1 MANKI
6 RNLMDDPMP
15 FEGGGSGGGS
25 RSSGSYLKSQ
35 KAHLTAAGVGTAATV
50 GTIYKDMKN
59 AQDEREAAAELKRES
74 RGVRKNSTDLARDEA
89 QEMNMLEQTD
99 KASRAASKDMGFAKG
114 GSASS
119 RADGIATKGKT
130 RGTIIMCG
138 GGMYKK

>member
-1 MANKI
+1 
-6 RNLMDDPMP
+6 MDEVTL
-15 FEGGGSGGGS
+15 EGGIGGAGMGRSGGT
-25 RSSGSYLKSQ
+25 YLKSQ
-35 KAHLTAAGVGTAATV
+35 KAPLTAAGVGTAATV
-50 GTIYKDMKN
+50 GTVYKDMKN

-119 RADGIATKGKT
+119 RADGIAQKGKT
-130 RGTIIMCG
+130 RGTIVMCG